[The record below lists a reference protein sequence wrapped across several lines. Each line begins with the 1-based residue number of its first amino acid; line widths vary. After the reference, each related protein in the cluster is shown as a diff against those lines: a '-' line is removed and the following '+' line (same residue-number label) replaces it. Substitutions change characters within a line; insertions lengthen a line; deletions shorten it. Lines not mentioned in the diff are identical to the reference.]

1 MTEEPPRNPPPP
13 DIDPEQLR
21 QFQEFQRF
29 QQSQGPQALPP
40 GTPTPPP
47 PPPAPAPPPRKP
59 LWQVLLGSKLVR
71 RLILLLIVVL
81 VGMYFYEQYF
91 GSDDSGDVAQSKGGK
106 QGNQT
111 APSTPFGING
121 TVGRLYSHVS
131 QDISDRGCLLFA
143 DDGVAKKEFA
153 QAFGAPDCE
162 SAIHALKKQVTNVDL
177 YQRPKFPDSATGTPS
192 GSTAVVSSCEMEVSG
207 GPRLGKFTLTKLEP
221 SGSWIIT
228 GYEAEP
234 AC

>member
-1 MTEEPPRNPPPP
+1 M
-13 DIDPEQLR
+13 LV
-21 QFQEFQRF
+21 
-29 QQSQGPQALPP
+29 L
-40 GTPTPPP
+40 
-47 PPPAPAPPPRKP
+47 
-59 LWQVLLGSKLVR
+59 VLLSFA
-71 RLILLLIVVL
+71 
-81 VGMYFYEQYF
+81 YDHYF
-91 GSDDSGDVAQSKGGK
+91 GGDDTGDVAQSKGGK

-143 DDGVAKKEFA
+143 DDGEAKKEFA
-153 QAFGAPDCE
+153 RAFRAPDCE
-162 SAIHALKKQVTNVDL
+162 SAIHALKQQVTNVDL

-192 GSTAVVSSCEMEVSG
+192 GNTAVVSSCEMEVSG

-221 SGSWIIT
+221 SGSWVIT
-228 GYEAEP
+228 GYQAEP